1 MTWQHFLRTLTVAGL
16 VTLALAAVSQ
26 ARAESG
32 EQEGVY
38 ASAPSAPEPSAETDP
53 AQAPSEDSAAPG
65 PRAPRSGKASARVA
79 ADARR
84 SGDLRPLIVRYAAQN
99 DLPVAL

>member
-1 MTWQHFLRTLTVAGL
+1 MTWQHILRTLTVAGL

-38 ASAPSAPEPSAETDP
+38 ASTPSTPAASEPSAETEA

-65 PRAPRSGKASARVA
+65 PKAPRSGKASARVA
-79 ADARR
+79 ADTRR

-99 DLPVAL
+99 DL